1 MANFEFPN
9 NTSKVYNVNTSHPL
23 IQNEQQYISYKKYVS
38 IHSEDR
44 DIIKYPSSSSFE
56 IELPEDI
63 TNVSTIRLTN
73 WTFPSNYD
81 TFSFSNSNITMTFKV
96 NPFNPSSQG
105 YSEPLYDEI
114 FKCLFLN
121 QDNNFVI
128 KIESGFYNPIQMT
141 TELTNKFNYA
151 VTNKIISYFT
161 DTTGTNYNPITF
173 PTLLDEFNL
182 KGGYRNFIIVYNTVS
197 QKIWFGNTT
206 DQFKLTN
213 STQQSVN
220 TLVDNLYCGSKQ
232 QIPNFSNW
240 GLPGNL
246 GLTRC
251 DTNSISGT
259 QINESNLANKLLDYV
274 SYNSIITPRFFYGD
288 VFPGDDGYWLLPNS
302 LLPGSEVHWVE
313 STYKINFMGTSY
325 FYLEI
330 DGLNCI
336 DETSPYNLSE
346 FTITTN
352 ETNGIV
358 NSSFAKIAVP
368 TTPISQWFDREQL
381 PYKLF
386 FPPADRIRRLKIKLR
401 YHNQQLVDFGTF
413 DYSLLFEFDIL
424 NPQAS
429 RKWSNAQ
436 GGGNIIFK

>member
-1 MANFEFPN
+1 MANPQFPSN
-9 NTSKVYNVNTSHPL
+9 MSKVYNVNTNHPL

-44 DIIKYPSSSSFE
+44 DIIKYPLSSSFE

-63 TNVSTIRLTN
+63 TNVSSVRLSN

-81 TFSFSNSNITMTFKV
+81 TFAFSNSNITMTFQIT
-96 NPFNPSSQG
+96 PFNPSTQG
-105 YSEPLYDEI
+105 YSIPLYDEI
-114 FKCLFLN
+114 FKCLFFN
-121 QDNNFVI
+121 QDKNFII
-128 KIESGFYNPIQMT
+128 KIESGFYNPNQMI

-151 VTNKIISYFT
+151 VTNHIITYFT
-161 DTTGTNYNPITF
+161 DTTGIHYNSTTF
-173 PTLLDEFNL
+173 PTLLEEFNL

-206 DQFKLTN
+206 DKFKLTN
-213 STQQSVN
+213 SSQQVTN
-220 TLVDNLYCGSKQ
+220 ILVDNLYCGSKQ
-232 QIPNFSNW
+232 QLPNFSNW

-251 DTNSISGT
+251 DTNSVNGSQLKET
-259 QINESNLANKLLDYV
+259 KLYDEVLDYV
-274 SYNSIITPRFFYGD
+274 TFNNVITPRFFYGD
-288 VFPGDDGYWLLPNS
+288 VFPGDDGYWLLPNP
-302 LLPGSEVHWVE
+302 LLPGSEVHWIE
-313 STYKINFMGTSY
+313 STYKINLMGPSY

-336 DETSPYNLSE
+336 DETSPFNLNE
-346 FTITTN
+346 FTLTTN

-358 NSSFAKIAVP
+358 NSSFAKIGIP
-368 TTPISQWFDREQL
+368 TTPISQWFDLNQM
-381 PYKLF
+381 PYKMF
-386 FPPADRIRRLKIKLR
+386 FPPADRIRRLKLKLR

-413 DYSLLFEFDIL
+413 DYSLLLEFDVL
-424 NPQAS
+424 QPQNP

-436 GGGNIIFK
+436 GGGSLMIR

>member
-1 MANFEFPN
+1 MANFQFPSN
-9 NTSKVYNVNTSHPL
+9 MSKVYNVNTNHPL
-23 IQNEQQYISYKKYVS
+23 IQNEQQYISYNKFVS

-44 DIIKYPSSSSFE
+44 DIIKYPLSSTFE

-63 TNVSTIRLTN
+63 TNVASVRLTN

-81 TFSFSNSNITMTFKV
+81 TFSSSNSNITMTFKIT
-96 NPFNPSSQG
+96 PFNPSTYG
-105 YSEPLYDEI
+105 YSIPLYDEI

-128 KIESGFYNPIQMT
+128 KIETGFYNPNQMT
-141 TELTNKFNYA
+141 NELTNKFNYA
-151 VTNKIISYFT
+151 VSNLIINYFT
-161 DTTGTNYNPITF
+161 DTTSSNYNPTTF
-173 PTLLDEFNL
+173 PTLLEEFNL
-182 KGGYRNFIIVYNTVS
+182 KGGYHNFIIVYNTVS

-206 DQFKLTN
+206 DKFKLTN
-213 STQQSVN
+213 TTQQSTN
-220 TLVDNLYCGSKQ
+220 ILVDNLFCGSKQ
-232 QIPNFSNW
+232 QLPNFSNW

-251 DTNSISGT
+251 DTNSINGS
-259 QINESNLANKLLDYV
+259 QIKETTAADKLLDYV
-274 SYNSIITPRFFYGD
+274 SFNGIITPRFFYGD
-288 VFPGDDGYWLLPNS
+288 VFPGDDGYWLLPNP

-313 STYKINFMGTSY
+313 ATYKINFMGPSN
-325 FYLEI
+325 FYIEI

-336 DETSPYNLSE
+336 DETSPYNLNE

-358 NSSFAKIAVP
+358 NSSFAKIGIP
-368 TTPISQWFDREQL
+368 TTPISQWFDRDQL

-386 FPPADRIRRLKIKLR
+386 YPPADRIRRLKIKLR

-413 DYSLLFEFDIL
+413 DYSLLFEFNIL
-424 NPQAS
+424 QPQTP
-429 RKWSNAQ
+429 RKWNSIQ
-436 GGGNIIFK
+436 GGK